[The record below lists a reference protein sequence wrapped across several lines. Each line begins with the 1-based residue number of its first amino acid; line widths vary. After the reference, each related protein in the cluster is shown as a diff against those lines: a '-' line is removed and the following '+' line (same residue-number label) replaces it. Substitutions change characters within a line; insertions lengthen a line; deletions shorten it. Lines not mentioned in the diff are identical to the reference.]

1 MQLLFVIT
9 IASCLENWELV
20 VAVTYNES
28 WRLVDVYLFIAM
40 PTCGASGGYHYTK
53 RNAQWVSKN

>member
-20 VAVTYNES
+20 VAVTYSES
-28 WRLVDVYLFIAM
+28 WGLVDVYLFIAM